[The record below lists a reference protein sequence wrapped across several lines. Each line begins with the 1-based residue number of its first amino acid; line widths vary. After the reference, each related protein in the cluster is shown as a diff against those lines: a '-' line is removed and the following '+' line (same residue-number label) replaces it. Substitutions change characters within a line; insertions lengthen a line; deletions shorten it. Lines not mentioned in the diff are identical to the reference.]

1 MVIAEDDGPTA
12 WVPPGD
18 SDDEGADDGGSSVVV
33 QADMLED
40 PLLGHIER
48 ASAGGR
54 RLLAARRQHGA
65 AVDIRCE
72 SFDPLLY
79 LAAVHQRTP
88 LSQVELS
95 ADRLRAMAKKGG
107 KVTSDSKKLIHANF
121 GRFVAAQDKMLE
133 LRAALNADN
142 GPQDV
147 LDQLDQD
154 LAKLEVTA
162 ARAYAPILSI
172 QTQSAGLRTALSVL
186 ERHHSLFQLP
196 ALIKDDCAAGRF
208 DRVVMTCSRAHE
220 MLGAHPE
227 GVLGRLREE
236 VDTQIDA
243 VCCSLR
249 RRLADLSA
257 PVSQL
262 PDTIVNLSKL
272 EHLQTR
278 DTVAPKIRGFG
289 STAGNADTGGV
300 LLACAQRCLHMQQE
314 AVLASMARTV
324 SNFHDAVSQIPS
336 DEEISVLPSAL
347 PANSLQKQL
356 PGKRDQGEER
366 VSRRQR
372 VVTTVGQASYD
383 ELVLSLVTSLS
394 ELLCVQMIRLL
405 ALKGHAA
412 SMLQKEQASSRR
424 EDYEAAMQP
433 FLLAVSSDLVD
444 RFHKH
449 LHPVFA
455 RSHTGQESGGHAG
468 SGRDLVG
475 RVASTAS
482 VEQNTPSDCRGDG
495 RVPSHAVALECLD
508 AICWGRAQ
516 MSHSGVAAS
525 VVSQLDSV
533 IQELSAW
540 AIEEVFEEMHAAV
553 VQAAA
558 DIHTQESEVSGA
570 DLSHEHQHY
579 ASTSSVELGSSPLPG
594 VFCKALMRAVSQV
607 RSLVAVSDALRRSTM
622 ALCVTGI
629 ERFLDLLHR
638 LSLCSD
644 LDPLADYWL
653 HVMDMGASGLGDEG
667 CSGGIAGLDKNER
680 FVSVNGQKRED
691 GGGGGNWLRGG
702 LRTHQA
708 EGRVLELV
716 RHHSDCMRVESELQR
731 WLLLA
736 AHALQV
742 DGDGKVGDDEGL
754 ENDCVHLARL
764 CRHLRDLMENE
775 YTRALVPAI
784 DCVIENGVP
793 LGDVALL
800 GATGVCAWWEDREE
814 GVDIGKN
821 DGSDAAYSVRS
832 YVDQLLYLLVRAL
845 QHFRRSAV
853 DVQERVMKKLVTV
866 LASSLTHH
874 IRREKERYQMLGKA
888 ALPASRHL
896 ALILDGELVFLIDN
910 LADFT
915 TNAGEKGS
923 VGVAAAGMGHL
934 LSVVRGWLSECGITA
949 AAAAAARRAAIREA
963 SFRSG
968 LLIACLSLRI

>member
-54 RLLAARRQHGA
+54 RLMAARRQHGA

-220 MLGAHPE
+220 MLGAHPQ

-356 PGKRDQGEER
+356 PGKRDQGEGR

-433 FLLAVSSDLVD
+433 VLLAVLSDLVD
-444 RFHKH
+444 RFHKY

-455 RSHTGQESGGHAG
+455 RSHTGQGSRGYAG
-468 SGRDLVG
+468 SGRDLARPVTT
-475 RVASTAS
+475 TAS
-482 VEQNTPSDCRGDG
+482 DEQDTPRDCRGDA

-516 MSHSGVAAS
+516 MSDSGVAAS

-533 IQELSAW
+533 IEELSAW

-653 HVMDMGASGLGDEG
+653 HLMDMGASGLGDEG

-691 GGGGGNWLRGG
+691 GRGGGNWLRGG
-702 LRTHQA
+702 LRSHQA
-708 EGRVLELV
+708 EGRVLEVV

-731 WLLLA
+731 WLLLG

-742 DGDGKVGDDEGL
+742 DGDGKFGDDGGL
-754 ENDCVHLARL
+754 GSDCEHLARL
-764 CRHLRDLMENE
+764 CRHLRDLLENE
-775 YTRALVPAI
+775 YIRALVPAI
-784 DCVIENGVP
+784 DCVVESGVP

-800 GATGVCAWWEDREE
+800 GATGVGAWWEDREE
-814 GVDIGKN
+814 WVGIGKN
-821 DGSDAAYSVRS
+821 DGPDAAYSVRN
-832 YVDQLLYLLVRAL
+832 YVDHLLYLLVRAL

-853 DVQERVMKKLVTV
+853 DVQERVLQKLVTV
-866 LASSLTHH
+866 LASSLTQH

-923 VGVAAAGMGHL
+923 AGVAAAGIGHA

-949 AAAAAARRAAIREA
+949 AAAAAGRRAAIREA